1 MLTLDPPDHTRL
13 RGLVA
18 RAFTPHTVE
27 ALRPAATALC
37 DGLID
42 DLAEAASG
50 GEAVDVMHELAFPLP
65 VTVIGELLGVP
76 VADRSQFQ
84 GLVRSATSILEPT
97 SSLEDLRSARTARV
111 AMEGY
116 FEDLIAE
123 RRRAPRPD
131 LLSELIAVSD
141 GTDRLSQ
148 DEVVATAILLFAA
161 GFETTTNLI
170 GNGLLALLHHPD
182 QLGRLRSSAADRGAV
197 QRAVEELLRW
207 DSPVQLDSRVASGDV
222 VVAGQSI
229 GAGESVM
236 TLIGSANRD
245 PRRFHAPEIL
255 DIERDEGPP
264 MSFGSGIHHCLGA
277 ALARMEGQVC
287 LARLL
292 DRFDRLELR
301 DDVVFRDAITL
312 RGLVHLRVALRAA

>member
-1 MLTLDPPDHTRL
+1 
-13 RGLVA
+13 
-18 RAFTPHTVE
+18 
-27 ALRPAATALC
+27 
-37 DGLID
+37 
-42 DLAEAASG
+42 
-50 GEAVDVMHELAFPLP
+50 
-65 VTVIGELLGVP
+65 
-76 VADRSQFQ
+76 
-84 GLVRSATSILEPT
+84 
-97 SSLEDLRSARTARV
+97 V

-116 FEDLIAE
+116 FEALIAE

-170 GNGLLALLHHPD
+170 GNGLLALLRHPD
-182 QLGRLRSSAADRGAV
+182 QLGRLRSSAAERGAV

-222 VVAGQSI
+222 VVAGQTIS
-229 GAGESVM
+229 AGESVM

-245 PRRFHAPEIL
+245 PRRFHAPEVL
-255 DIERDEGPP
+255 DIGRDDGPP

-287 LARLL
+287 FGRLLAR
-292 DRFDRLELR
+292 FGQLELR
-301 DDVVFRDAITL
+301 DDGVFRDAITL
-312 RGLVHLRVALRAA
+312 RGLVHLRVGLQAA